1 MEMSVNLTVNEI
13 FYSLQGEGSRAGTP
27 NVFIRLSK
35 CNLNCWFCDT
45 EFESGE
51 IYSLERLACEIS
63 QFPCKNIIWTGGEPA
78 LQLTEEIVG
87 FFKGRG
93 YYQAIETNGTKPLPE
108 NLDFI
113 TCSPKQVTPAQLKKN
128 FPDGVSEFKCIFNQ
142 GPEYD
147 LYELPQAEHYFL
159 SPVFLGKEKER
170 MELDRNM
177 LQNCIDYIL
186 ENPGWRLSIQQHKIW
201 NIR

>member
-1 MEMSVNLTVNEI
+1 MSVNLTVNEI
-13 FYSLQGEGSRAGTP
+13 FYSLQGEGSRAGIP
-27 NVFIRLSK
+27 NIFIRLSK

-51 IYSLERLACEIS
+51 SYSLEQLLDEIS

-87 FFKGRG
+87 FFKERG
-93 YYQAIETNGTKPLPE
+93 YYQAIETNGTKPLPS
-108 NLDFI
+108 NLDFV
-113 TCSPKQVTPAQLKKN
+113 TCSPKQVTAEQLKRN
-128 FPDGVSEFKCIFNQ
+128 FPNGVSEMKCIFNEN
-142 GPEYD
+142 PEYAIE
-147 LYELPQAEHYFL
+147 ELPEAQHYFL

-170 MELDRNM
+170 MDMDKNI
-177 LQNCIDYIL
+177 LQRCIDYIL
-186 ENPGWRLSIQQHKIW
+186 ANPGWQLSIQQHKVW

>member
-1 MEMSVNLTVNEI
+1 MSVNLTVNEI
-13 FYSLQGEGSRAGTP
+13 FYSLQGEGSRAGIP
-27 NVFIRLSK
+27 NIFIRLSK

-51 IYSLERLACEIS
+51 NYSLDQLLEEIS

-78 LQLTEEIVG
+78 LQLTEEIVA
-87 FFKGRG
+87 FFKSHG
-93 YYQAIETNGTKPLPE
+93 YYQAIETNGTKPLPA

-113 TCSPKQVTPAQLKKN
+113 TCSPKQVTAEQLRKN
-128 FPDGVSEFKCIFNQ
+128 FPSGVSEMKCIFNET
-142 GPEYD
+142 PEYAID
-147 LYELPQAEHYFL
+147 ELPNAQHYFL

-170 MELDRNM
+170 MDMDKNI
-177 LQNCIDYIL
+177 LQRCIDYIL
-186 ENPGWRLSIQQHKIW
+186 ANPGWQLSIQQHKVW

>member
-1 MEMSVNLTVNEI
+1 MSVNLNVNEI

-51 IYSLERLACEIS
+51 ICSLEQLAGEIS

-87 FFKGRG
+87 FFKDRG
-93 YYQAIETNGTKPLPE
+93 YYQAVETNGTKPLPA
-108 NLDFI
+108 NLDFV
-113 TCSPKQVTPAQLKKN
+113 TCSPKQVTPAQLRRN
-128 FPDGVSEFKCIFNQ
+128 FPDGVSEIKCIFDE
-142 GPEYD
+142 GPEYAIC
-147 LYELPQAEHYFL
+147 ELPPAKYYFL

-170 MELDRNM
+170 MDLDQNI
-177 LQNCIDYIL
+177 LQACIAYIL
-186 ENPGWRLSIQQHKIW
+186 KNPGWQLSVQQHKIW
-201 NIR
+201 KIR